1 MIYNSKQKQNHR
13 ENLKRIERER
23 QVDAVVSIVLIAL
36 FSGIVLAAIIATLN
50 LLS

>member
-13 ENLKRIERER
+13 ENLKKVERAR
-23 QVDAVVSIVLIAL
+23 QVHSLVSIGLIAL
-36 FSGIVLAAIIATLN
+36 FCGIVLAAIIATLN